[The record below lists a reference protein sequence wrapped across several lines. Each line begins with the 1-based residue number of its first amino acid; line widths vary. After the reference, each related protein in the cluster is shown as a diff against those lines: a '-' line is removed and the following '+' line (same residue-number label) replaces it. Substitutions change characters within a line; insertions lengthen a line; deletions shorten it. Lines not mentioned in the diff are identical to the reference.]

1 MISSGKRRREF
12 IQSVK
17 GWLICKERGIQKL
30 YILVSTL
37 HVEMVK
43 LTGTGI

>member
-30 YILVSTL
+30 YILVSTAC
-37 HVEMVK
+37 VGKAK